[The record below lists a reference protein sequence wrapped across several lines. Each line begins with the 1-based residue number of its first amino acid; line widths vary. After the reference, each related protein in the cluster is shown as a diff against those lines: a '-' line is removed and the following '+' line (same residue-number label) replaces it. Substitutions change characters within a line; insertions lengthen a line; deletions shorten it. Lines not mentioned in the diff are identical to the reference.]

1 MKKTLI
7 AIIILIVG
15 LQGAA
20 YAQTGGAIILPPL
33 KTFLKHK
40 ERKKVIPAALMQRV
54 SLSGNMSVKQALFL
68 LARQVD
74 FPFVPYAGLK
84 TADNIY
90 YFKDIP
96 LYQALNI
103 ILAPEGFIYKYQG
116 GELDVYGELVKTVHL
131 PVSDLSSSY
140 ESVIGM
146 SGMNSGSSAG
156 QNNTPSAVPQTTAGT
171 TGTTGTIN
179 PAATTPQMN
188 GLANGTNNS
197 NPGGILSL
205 SLASSGES
213 LSSLLS
219 KNLKIM
225 LGKSGQFFIN
235 QKNGIIWMKGR
246 SKSVVEAVDYLKAV
260 KKDLS
265 RLVFL
270 QVEVL
275 DITLNNNFQY
285 GINWNLLFNDAFKSN
300 PLGTSAVSVGANMA
314 SLAGV
319 NVGSPNITFSGSA
332 GANQAVINAL
342 KSQGTVSVVSQP
354 RLMLTD
360 GQTRLISSSTTTPYV
375 SNVQV
380 LSYGVSGQLQTYPQ
394 MSQVQTGFSIAYT
407 AHISKN
413 NDVSV
418 TVSLIDN
425 NITGYQTFSYSDN
438 TFTNPIIQAK
448 AMTDTVTVKSG
459 RTAIIGGILTKNK
472 NKQNY
477 GIPILSSIPIIG
489 ALFAGVNNTYTKDD
503 LVIMLT
509 PRIITKKEDK

>member
-7 AIIILIVG
+7 AVIILIIG

-20 YAQTGGAIILPPL
+20 YAQAAGAIILPPL
-33 KTFLKHK
+33 KIFLKHQK
-40 ERKKVIPAALMQRV
+40 KKKVIPAVLMQRV
-54 SLSGNMSVKQALFL
+54 SLSGSMTVKQALFL

-84 TADNIY
+84 TPANIY

-103 ILAPEGFIYKYQG
+103 ILAPEGFIYKYRA
-116 GELDVYGELVKTVHL
+116 GELDVYGELEKTIYL

-140 ESVIGM
+140 QSMVGM
-146 SGMNSGSSAG
+146 SGINSSSSSSG
-156 QNNTPSAVPQTTAGT
+156 QNGQTPAIPQTTPTAST
-171 TGTTGTIN
+171 ATG
-179 PAATTPQMN
+179 ATAN
-188 GLANGTNNS
+188 GLANGMGNS

-205 SLASSGES
+205 SLSSSGES
-213 LSSLLS
+213 LYSLLS
-219 KNLKIM
+219 KNLKVI

-235 QKNGIIWMKGR
+235 QKNGIVWMKGR
-246 SKSVVEAVDYLKAV
+246 AKSVTDATNYLNAV

-300 PLGTSAVSVGANMA
+300 ALGTSVLSASAGMAN
-314 SLAGV
+314 LAGV
-319 NVGSPNITFSGSA
+319 NSGSPNITFSGA
-332 GANQAVINAL
+332 GANQAVIDAL

-375 SNVQV
+375 SNVQT

-394 MSQVQTGFSIAYT
+394 MSQIQTGFSIAYT
-407 AHISKN
+407 THINKN

-425 NITGYQTFSYSDN
+425 NITGYQTFSYSGN
-438 TFTNPIIQAK
+438 TFTNPVVQAK
-448 AMTDTVTVKSG
+448 ALTDTVTIKSG
-459 RTAIIGGILTKNK
+459 QTAIIGGILTKNRD
-472 NKQNY
+472 KQNY
-477 GIPILSSIPIIG
+477 GIPILSNIPIIG
-489 ALFAGVNNTYTKDD
+489 WLFDGVNNSYTKDD

-509 PRIITKKEDK
+509 PRIITKQEDK